1 FTPLEVSV
9 GGPDIE
15 PVVAQPNGEVLESD
29 DIEGGEDEDEEGVR
43 TPKVGTVIIDQLRKI
58 KFEPYRLWQPPLTQP
73 VAIDDLVNRFLG
85 RPWHKEYGS
94 ACNLVFP
101 IGIIDRPYK

>member
-1 FTPLEVSV
+1 M
-9 GGPDIE
+9 
-15 PVVAQPNGEVLESD
+15 LESD

-73 VAIDDLVNRFLG
+73 VAIDDLVNRF
-85 RPWHKEYGS
+85 S
-94 ACNLVFP
+94 AARGTRSTVRRAISCSRS
-101 IGIIDRPYK
+101 G